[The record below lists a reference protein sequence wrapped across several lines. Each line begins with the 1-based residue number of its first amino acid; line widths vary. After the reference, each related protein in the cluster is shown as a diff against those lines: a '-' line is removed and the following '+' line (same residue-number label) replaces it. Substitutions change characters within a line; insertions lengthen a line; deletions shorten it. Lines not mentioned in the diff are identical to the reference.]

1 MFTRLES
8 NTAIAQYQ
16 NDSSERTFLKSW
28 WFKQFQFFIREL
40 QRLAVNQLKASSQPL
55 RQDLLNQL
63 ELFRKDP

>member
-16 NDSSERTFLKSW
+16 NDFSERTFLKSW
-28 WFKQFQFFIREL
+28 RFKQFQFFIREL
-40 QRLAVNQLKASSQPL
+40 QRLAVNLLKASSQPL

>member
-28 WFKQFQFFIREL
+28 RFKQFQFFIRKL
-40 QRLAVNQLKASSQPL
+40 QRLAVNLIKAGSQLL

-63 ELFRKDP
+63 ALFRKDP

>member
-28 WFKQFQFFIREL
+28 RFKQFQFFIREL
-40 QRLAVNQLKASSQPL
+40 QRLAIDLLKAGSQL
-55 RQDLLNQL
+55 QRQGLLNQL